1 MSYERRLFSSIVL
14 IISSFFYFSC
24 QNQEEGEELEPI
36 AEAQVD
42 SHQELVERGKYLIEI
57 MGCNDCHSPKK
68 MGERG
73 PEIIP
78 ELALSGFPADRPI
91 LKFEDP
97 LIKEGFGMM
106 YPDLT
111 GAAGPWGLSFAA
123 NLTPHETGLGNWT
136 LEQFTIALRE
146 GKSKGI
152 RTNRM
157 LLPPMPWQNYVGIKD
172 EDIAALFE
180 YLQSIPPVDNRVPQ
194 PIEPQSM

>member
-1 MSYERRLFSSIVL
+1 MYFNTRLFSILALSVL
-14 IISSFFYFSC
+14 GFFSLAC
-24 QNQEEGEELEPI
+24 QNQEKTETISMDTADEP
-36 AEAQVD
+36 
-42 SHQELVERGKYLIEI
+42 SGQELVERGKYLVEI
-57 MGCNDCHSPKK
+57 MGCNDCHSPKR
-68 MGERG
+68 MGDRG

-91 LKFEDP
+91 IKFEDP

-136 LEQFTIALRE
+136 LEQFTIALKE

-172 EDIAALFE
+172 ADIKAMFE
-180 YLQSIPPVDNRVPQ
+180 YLQSITPVDNVVPQ
-194 PIEPQSM
+194 PIGPGDM

>member
-1 MSYERRLFSSIVL
+1 MYFNTRLFSILALSVL
-14 IISSFFYFSC
+14 GFFSLAC
-24 QNQEEGEELEPI
+24 QNQEKTETISMDTEEEP
-36 AEAQVD
+36 
-42 SHQELVERGKYLIEI
+42 SGQELVERGKYLVEI

-68 MGERG
+68 MGEKG

-91 LKFEDP
+91 IKFEDP

-136 LEQFTIALRE
+136 LEQFTIALKE
-146 GKSKGI
+146 GKLKGI

-172 EDIAALFE
+172 ADIKAMFE
-180 YLQSIPPVDNRVPQ
+180 YLQSITPVDNVVPQ
-194 PIEPQSM
+194 PIGPSDM

>member
-1 MSYERRLFSSIVL
+1 MYFNLRLFSIL
-14 IISSFFYFSC
+14 ALGILGFFSFAC
-24 QNQEEGEELEPI
+24 QNQEKTETISMETEEEPTG
-36 AEAQVD
+36 
-42 SHQELVERGKYLIEI
+42 QELVERGKYLVEI
-57 MGCNDCHSPKK
+57 MGCNDCHSPKR

-78 ELALSGFPADRPI
+78 ELALSGFPADGQI
-91 LKFEDP
+91 LKFDDP

-136 LEQFTIALRE
+136 LEQFTIALKE

-157 LLPPMPWQNYVGIKD
+157 LLPPMPWQNYVGMMD
-172 EDIAALFE
+172 ADIEAVFE
-180 YLQSIPPVDNRVPQ
+180 YLQSITPVDNVVPQ
-194 PIEPQSM
+194 PIGPGDM

>member
-1 MSYERRLFSSIVL
+1 MSYERRLFSSTVL

-42 SHQELVERGKYLIEI
+42 SHQELLERGKYLIEI

>member
-1 MSYERRLFSSIVL
+1 MSYERRLFSSTVL

-42 SHQELVERGKYLIEI
+42 SHQELLERGKYLIEI

-68 MGERG
+68 MGKRG

>member
-1 MSYERRLFSSIVL
+1 MYFNTRLFSILALSVL
-14 IISSFFYFSC
+14 GFFSLAC
-24 QNQEEGEELEPI
+24 QNQEKTETISMDTEEEP
-36 AEAQVD
+36 
-42 SHQELVERGKYLIEI
+42 SGQELVERGKYLVEI

-68 MGERG
+68 MGEKG

-91 LKFEDP
+91 IKFEDP

-136 LEQFTIALRE
+136 LEQFTIALKE

-157 LLPPMPWQNYVGIKD
+157 LLPPMPWQNYVEIKD
-172 EDIAALFE
+172 ADIKAMFE
-180 YLQSIPPVDNRVPQ
+180 YLQSITPVDNVVPQ
-194 PIEPQSM
+194 PIGPSDM

>member
-1 MSYERRLFSSIVL
+1 MTVIR
-14 IISSFFYFSC
+14 
-24 QNQEEGEELEPI
+24 
-36 AEAQVD
+36 
-42 SHQELVERGKYLIEI
+42 K
-57 MGCNDCHSPKK
+57 KK
-68 MGERG
+68 MAERG
-73 PEIIP
+73 PEMIP
-78 ELALSGFPADRPI
+78 ELALSGFPAGRPI

-136 LEQFTIALRE
+136 LEQFTIALKE

>member
-1 MSYERRLFSSIVL
+1 MSYERRLFSSTVL

-24 QNQEEGEELEPI
+24 QNQEKGEELVPTSEI
-36 AEAQVD
+36 QVD
-42 SHQELVERGKYLIEI
+42 SHQEMVERGKYLIEI

-136 LEQFTIALRE
+136 LEQFTIALKE